1 MSALKLL
8 RTMAAALALF
18 LLASP
23 GSTFFARSAQPAAQ
37 VPRTA
42 IHRASPDQNQCS
54 KCHAEEV
61 DGFARSMMAHSMRVG
76 GQEPDGVVT
85 ASGTTITMHSD
96 KQGSWQTLT
105 SHGST
110 TTYHVNYVIGSGT
123 HASGY
128 IMDLGN
134 HLFQSPV
141 AYYLSRSAYGL
152 APGYEGKPDPD
163 FTRPIATGCVFCHAG
178 SFEAVAGS
186 QNRYAAIP
194 FPHLAIGCNRCHGPL
209 AAHLAKPESGNIVNP
224 ADLDPAARDSVCE
237 QCHLIGVARILN
249 PGKKFTDF
257 AAGRPLEETFTIY
270 HNESPAGAAA
280 PFRVISHSEQ
290 LALSKCARSSTGKM
304 WCGTCHNPHD
314 EPATPVSYYRER
326 CLRCH
331 SKTTFATDHPDRTSN
346 CIGCHMPRREAADGG
361 HSAFTDHRI
370 QRQPQPQVAEDGP
383 ETIPEIAPWRQP
395 PPEFATRNLGM
406 ALTEYGLAQRS
417 PKQILSG
424 YRTLTTVQQNFPQD
438 SELYNTLGTA
448 LIVGGQYSEA
458 VRAFALAV
466 RFDPSSSP
474 KEANLGQAYLAAG
487 QEALGE
493 QHLERAME
501 LDPLNLSAAALLI
514 DAYDRNGKSSKSD
527 QLSRKIAKLV
537 QTKVE
542 PITKNKVEKSE
553 KF

>member
-1 MSALKLL
+1 MV
-8 RTMAAALALF
+8 AALALS

-23 GSTFFARSAQPAAQ
+23 GTKLFARSAQPAAQ
-37 VPRTA
+37 VPGAAIPTA
-42 IHRASPDQNQCS
+42 PPDQNQCS

-61 DGFARSMMAHSMRVG
+61 DGFSRSKMAHSMRVG

-85 ASGTTITMHSD
+85 ASGATITMHSD

-110 TTYHVNYVIGSGT
+110 TTYHIDYVIGSGT

-141 AYYLSRSAYGL
+141 AYYLNRSAYGL

-178 SFEAVAGS
+178 SFDAVAGS
-186 QNRYAAIP
+186 QNRYGATP
-194 FPHLAIGCNRCHGPL
+194 FPHLAISCNRCHGPL
-209 AAHLAKPESGNIVNP
+209 AAHLANPSSENIVNP
-224 ADLDPAARDSVCE
+224 ADLEPAARDSVCE

-257 AAGRPLEETFTIY
+257 SAGKPLEETFSIY
-270 HNESPAGAAA
+270 HNQSPTGTA
-280 PFRVISHSEQ
+280 FKVISHSEQ
-290 LALSKCARSSTGKM
+290 LALSKCARGSGGKM

-314 EPATPVSYYRER
+314 EPTTPVSYYRER
-326 CLRCH
+326 CMLCH
-331 SKTTFATDHPDRTSN
+331 AKTAFASDHPDKTSN
-346 CIGCHMPRREAADGG
+346 CIGCHMPKREADDGG

-370 QRQPQPQVAEDGP
+370 QRQPRHEAAAESP
-383 ETIPEIAPWRQP
+383 ETVPAIVPWRQP
-395 PPEFATRNLGM
+395 PLEFTTRNLGM
-406 ALTEYGLAQRS
+406 ALIESGLAQRS

-424 YRTLTTVQQNFPQD
+424 YRTLTTVQQQFPQD
-438 SELYNTLGTA
+438 SEMYNMFGAA
-448 LIVGGQYSEA
+448 LIAGGQYDEA
-458 VRAFALAV
+458 VQAFTLAV

-474 KEANLGQAYLAAG
+474 KEASLGQAYLAAG

-514 DAYDRNGKSSKSD
+514 DAYDKSGKPSKAD
-527 QLSRKIAKLV
+527 QLSQKVAKLV
-537 QTKVE
+537 QTKVNR
-542 PITKNKVEKSE
+542 K
-553 KF
+553 

>member
-1 MSALKLL
+1 MV
-8 RTMAAALALF
+8 AALALS

-23 GSTFFARSAQPAAQ
+23 GSNVFARSPDPISQTPSTTTPAA
-37 VPRTA
+37 P
-42 IHRASPDQNQCS
+42 PDQNQCS

-61 DGFARSMMAHSMRVG
+61 DGFARSKMAHSMRVG
-76 GQEPDGVVT
+76 GQEPDGAVT

-96 KQGSWQTLT
+96 KEGSWQTLT

-110 TTYHVNYVIGSGT
+110 TTYHVDYVIGSGT

-128 IMDLGN
+128 VMDLGN

-178 SFEAVAGS
+178 SFDAVAGS
-186 QNRYAAIP
+186 QNRYGAVP

-209 AAHLAKPESGNIVNP
+209 AAHLAKPSSENIVNP
-224 ADLDPAARDSVCE
+224 AMLDPTARDSVCE

-270 HNESPAGAAA
+270 HKESPAGTAAA
-280 PFRVISHSEQ
+280 FKVISHSEQ
-290 LALSKCARSSTGKM
+290 LALSNCARSSAGKM
-304 WCGTCHNPHD
+304 WCGTCHNPHN
-314 EPATPVSYYRER
+314 EPTTLVSYYRGR
-326 CLRCH
+326 CLLCH
-331 SKTTFATDHPDRTSN
+331 SKTTFASDHPDRTSN
-346 CIGCHMPRREAADGG
+346 CIGCHMPKRDAEDGG

-370 QRQPQPQVAEDGP
+370 QRQPQHGVAEENP
-383 ETIPEIAPWRQP
+383 AMLPEIVPWRQP
-395 PPEFATRNLGM
+395 PPEFATRNLGI

-417 PKQILSG
+417 SKQILSG
-424 YRTLTTVQQNFPQD
+424 YRTLTTVQQQFPQD
-438 SELYNTLGTA
+438 SEMYNTLGTA
-448 LIVGGQYSEA
+448 LIVGGQNGEA
-458 VRAFALAV
+458 VQAFALAV

-514 DAYDRNGKSSKSD
+514 DAYDKNGKSSKSD
-527 QLSRKIAKLV
+527 QLSQKIAKLV

-542 PITKNKVEKSE
+542 SINKNKVEKSG